1 MATFIYNR
9 ILAPVSISRQIY
21 KSNSNVEVVDDII
34 RVTNDGTDFYA
45 PLAHSLNWYDGEI
58 LTKFRYSGGDGL
70 IGVVGFR
77 FTGNSQNNAN
87 GYSIS
92 LLRDGA
98 TPGFVVYDNKTGTIR
113 GSEYPFSHQQNTW
126 YWVRV
131 NWKGQNIK
139 YKVWGDGYLEPSAWS
154 REITSSKTPGAIGQT
169 AGLYTFNRG
178 VVEYGWLSY
187 ENYGDTAIGPAPLHA
202 RLIDS
207 YAYSPNPYAGYY
219 NAGYVWPLKVSKQ
232 YEFDARGITAKARIT
247 KPAVTAKYVIPQREV
262 WAGVN
267 IWQPTVTYKEPGK
280 TYILP
285 PTVVARAKISKTG
298 ILYTPPPPSLVSP
311 GYVTATATIST
322 PDLSFRDIER
332 YTLSPMAVLA
342 LARITSPAMRFR
354 RAQIVPDVWSTP
366 QQRIEQE
373 WRKLPISSEATGA
386 WRQHEYIRSSDQ
398 VWRDRRREDVSQW
411 RKPVSTTR
419 DEQEWRRVVYD

>member
-1 MATFIYNR
+1 MATFVYSQRAAIS
-9 ILAPVSISRQIY
+9 SISRQIY
-21 KSNSNVEVVDDII
+21 KGNSNVEFVDNVI
-34 RVTNDGTDFYA
+34 RVTNEGTDFYA
-45 PLAHSLNWYDGEI
+45 ALGQSLNWYNGEI

-77 FTGNSQNNAN
+77 FTGNSQNTAN

-92 LLRDGA
+92 LLRDGT
-98 TPGFVVYDNKTGTIR
+98 TPSFVVYDNKTGTVR
-113 GSEYPFSHQQNTW
+113 GSEYHFNHQQNTW
-126 YWVRV
+126 YWLRV
-131 NWKGQNIK
+131 NWEGQNIK
-139 YKVWGDGYLEPSAWS
+139 YKVWNDGSLEPSTWS

-169 AGLYTFNRG
+169 AGLYTWNSG
-178 VVEYGWLSY
+178 TVEYGWLSY
-187 ENYGDTAIGPAPLHA
+187 ENYGETVMGPAPIHA
-202 RLIDS
+202 KNILS
-207 YAYSPNPYAGYY
+207 YAYSPNPYGSYY
-219 NAGYVWPLKVSKQ
+219 NAGYVWPVRVSTL
-232 YEFDARGITAKARIT
+232 YNMVTPGVTARATVT
-247 KPAVTAKYVIPQREV
+247 KPTVKAKYVIPAREI

-267 IWQPTVTYKEPGK
+267 IWQPTVAYKEPGK

-311 GYVTATATIST
+311 GYVTATATINS

-332 YTLSPMAVLA
+332 YTLSSITVLA

-354 RAQIVPDVWSTP
+354 RAQIVPDVWTTP
-366 QQRIEQE
+366 QSEVEHE
-373 WRKLPISSEATGA
+373 WRKLPYTSEATGTWQA
-386 WRQHEYIRSSDQ
+386 HQYYRSDDQ
-398 VWRDRRREDVSQW
+398 VWRNNRAEDTSQW